1 MEGESA
7 MRVEVKGLHSTYKH
21 LASGETRVYSYA
33 WRGGP
38 RLNGKLGTP
47 EFMASYNA
55 ALASRPAEALRSDKV
70 LEALVDAY
78 LDSQNFLKLRDR
90 TQADYRK
97 QTRVIVAEFG
107 SLPIA
112 ALADKR
118 VAGVFLDW
126 RDKLGKKST
135 RQADYAWAVLALI
148 LAWGKK
154 RGRISVNPCE
164 RGGRLYDGARPD
176 KVWRYDEESMFLG
189 VANGVI
195 TLAYLLA
202 VWTGQRQGDL
212 LRLTWTAYDGTH
224 IRLRQSKTG
233 RNVMI
238 PCGAPLRKILDVKL
252 AELAPRKAATILTTI
267 AGLTWTQQG
276 FSASWR
282 KTQARAG
289 IKGLTFN
296 DLRGTAVLR
305 LALAGCTVP
314 EIAAITGHSPRDA
327 QTILDVNYFHR
338 DQALAES
345 AMRKL
350 ETRFG
355 NKKVATENEQ
365 KSHDQTERPEFR
377 D

>member
-1 MEGESA
+1 
-7 MRVEVKGLHSTYKH
+7 
-21 LASGETRVYSYA
+21 
-33 WRGGP
+33 
-38 RLNGKLGTP
+38 
-47 EFMASYNA
+47 
-55 ALASRPAEALRSDKV
+55 
-70 LEALVDAY
+70 
-78 LDSQNFLKLRDR
+78 
-90 TQADYRK
+90 
-97 QTRVIVAEFG
+97 
-107 SLPIA
+107 
-112 ALADKR
+112 
-118 VAGVFLDW
+118 
-126 RDKLGKKST
+126 
-135 RQADYAWAVLALI
+135 VLALI

-176 KVWRYDEESMFLG
+176 KVWRDDEESTFLG
-189 VANGVI
+189 VANDVI
-195 TLAYLLA
+195 ILAYMLA

-212 LRLTWTAYDGTH
+212 LRLTWAAYDGAH

-233 RNVMI
+233 RNVMV
-238 PCGAPLRKILDVKL
+238 PCGSPLRTILDAKL
-252 AELAPRKAATILTTI
+252 ADPSPRRAITILTTI
-267 AGLTWTQQG
+267 AGLTWTQLG

-305 LALAGCTVP
+305 LALAGCTVL
-314 EIAAITGHSPRDA
+314 EIAAITGHSLRDA
-327 QTILDVNYFHR
+327 QTILDANYFHR

-355 NKKVATENEQ
+355 NKMLVTEKEPNN
-365 KSHDQTERPEFR
+365 HDQTERPDTR